1 MMSDPIKQFADKVR
15 EKREKL
21 DMTQKDLG
29 SKTGTSIRTVSKVE
43 TGCGNPRFETVL
55 IYAKT
60 LGISLDAIVF
70 GDDTPHDDVPYCV
83 AEYFGGMCPDR
94 AEQYI
99 ALCQQ
104 SDLLN
109 EDEQKSRADND

>member
-1 MMSDPIKQFADKVR
+1 MMSDPIKQFADYVR
-15 EKREKL
+15 KKREKL

-29 SKTGTSIRTVSKVE
+29 SKTGTSIRTVSKIE

-70 GDDTPHDDVPYCV
+70 GDEVSHDDVPHCV
-83 AEYFGGMCPDR
+83 AEYFGGMSSDR

-104 SDLLN
+104 IDLLN
-109 EDEQKSRADND
+109 KDG

>member
-1 MMSDPIKQFADKVR
+1 MMSDPIKQFADYVR
-15 EKREKL
+15 KKREKL

-29 SKTGTSIRTVSKVE
+29 SKTGTSIRTVSKIE

-70 GDDTPHDDVPYCV
+70 GDEVPHDDVPHCV

>member
-1 MMSDPIKQFADKVR
+1 MMSDPIKQFADQVR
-15 EKREKL
+15 KKREKL
-21 DMTQKDLG
+21 DMTQKDLS

-70 GDDTPHDDVPYCV
+70 EDDVSHDDVPRCV
-83 AEYFGGMCPDR
+83 AEYFGGMSSDR

-109 EDEQKSRADND
+109 EDERKNRADND

>member
-15 EKREKL
+15 KKREKL

-29 SKTGTSIRTVSKVE
+29 SKTGTSIRTVSKIE

-70 GDDTPHDDVPYCV
+70 GDDVPRDDVPHCV
-83 AEYFGGMCPDR
+83 AEYFGGMSPDR

-109 EDEQKSRADND
+109 KNEQKSRADND

>member
-1 MMSDPIKQFADKVR
+1 MFQTRPKQFAGKVR

-55 IYAKT
+55 MYAKT
-60 LGISLDAIVF
+60 LGFSLDAIVF

-83 AEYFGGMCPDR
+83 AEYFGGMCPGR